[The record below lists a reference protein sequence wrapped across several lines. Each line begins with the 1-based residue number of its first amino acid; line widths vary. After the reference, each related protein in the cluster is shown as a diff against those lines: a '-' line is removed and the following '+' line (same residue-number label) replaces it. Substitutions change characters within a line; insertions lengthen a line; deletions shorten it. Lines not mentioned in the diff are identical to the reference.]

1 MSRSINEV
9 VETLNNP
16 TVLNEW
22 VAFSNNL
29 EAQGK
34 TVFLDLCKECT
45 EIALVFF
52 FSKRFRRSDLFY
64 TLYQHLPLLFSWIR
78 SPCPFVTVHFNQKL
92 G

>member
-52 FSKRFRRSDLFY
+52 FKK
-64 TLYQHLPLLFSWIR
+64 I
-78 SPCPFVTVHFNQKL
+78 QKK
-92 G
+92 